1 MTPNLRVTC
10 FSACLHRYDV
20 CIHTLKG
27 HAMKQ
32 ARLNKLLATSVTLA
46 LTLQGI
52 LPFVALATERTVE
65 LENHTM
71 QTDQTMVLRD
81 ITIDGVDRPTAGIEL
96 DQNAVV
102 VAGNDANWEIP
113 VMWVRDDLQ
122 IDSDVADEGR
132 TYLPVLA
139 FYVPQDYALAEDVFT
154 VTLSDSLSE
163 LFETHEIISVYD
175 AATDI
180 TYILPASLRDLFV
193 KAQREEASPQPAIEE
208 MAAQTE
214 TAIAQADLP
223 VAAPERHATSDMA
236 HEVGNE
242 RTLVEM
248 HCAQTARD
256 ALSDEDLEWLVELI
270 IDHLEPQAVNLLLDK
285 FPAFDAAA
293 MCGEIGEEISLYV
306 FYRTGDKDGAEE
318 HEDTDDTLAYVTAR
332 AKEIEGELK
341 YCYMLAVNVDS
352 LLKKDDDGN
361 PIRNP
366 SNGKCSIIR
375 EGQAMETFQNT
386 IVRELF
392 QTLMHDYN
400 RTGMAGATNLDDLRT
415 DAKGDLISEEAE
427 KRYLALRFPSWFI
440 EGSASA
446 VEQVYTYRNQ
456 AFQDLRRLQG
466 DDGRFGTGELNSTY
480 TTALLIDTY
489 VGGYFNDGRFMYNDI
504 GFSEGGK
511 DSDGG
516 TIDTERS
523 NYVTGYLATLYLCE
537 LASRYAYNNES
548 SVKVVDGVTTVDS
561 NRLRGGLDNL
571 LKWMHEDDTLD
582 SLIATISPNDSNG
595 KPLYKDAASFEDLFI
610 KGEQGSDGM
619 YRGDSESLSFVTTL
633 LNYLLYLDNN
643 LPEGEHPTGSI
654 LEDFSKRYTTLL
666 DQNKQDSSD
675 YLKIIDSYELI
686 PSTVK
691 SDTAEIGGGKSD
703 PDTLGVRTADSSN
716 EQSGQQG
723 ISLPEATTAG
733 TQAEA
738 AHDLEDEVE
747 PASEPGTEPAP
758 AIEVGAQPEP
768 VAQPEPTP
776 APVTEVEAQPE
787 PVSQPEP
794 TPAPATEVEAQPDPA
809 QAEPEA

>member
-1 MTPNLRVTC
+1 MTPNLRVAC

-32 ARLNKLLATSVTLA
+32 TRLNKLLATSVTLA

-81 ITIDGVDRPTAGIEL
+81 ITIDGVDRPTAGIAL

-102 VAGNDANWEIP
+102 VAENGANWEIP

-122 IDSDVADEGR
+122 IVSGVADEGQ

-154 VTLSDSLSE
+154 VTLSDSLSK

-193 KAQREEASPQPAIEE
+193 KARREEASPQPAIEE

-236 HEVGNE
+236 HEVGNDMAHVVGNE
-242 RTLVEM
+242 RSLVDI

-293 MCGEIGEEISLYV
+293 MFGEIGEEISLYV
-306 FYRTGDKDGAEE
+306 FYRTGDNDGAEE
-318 HEDTDDTLAYVTAR
+318 HGDTDDTLAYVTAR

-352 LLKKDDDGN
+352 LLKKNDDGN
-361 PIRNP
+361 PIQNP
-366 SNGKCSIIR
+366 SDGKCSIIR

-392 QTLMHDYN
+392 QTLMYDYN
-400 RTGMAGATNLDDLRT
+400 RAGMAGATNLDDLRT

-516 TIDTERS
+516 AIDTERS

-548 SVKVVDGVTTVDS
+548 SIKVVDGVTTVDS

-675 YLKIIDSYELI
+675 YLKIIDSNELI

-691 SDTAEIGGGKSD
+691 SDTVEIGGGKSD
-703 PDTLGVRTADSSN
+703 PDTLGVMTADSSN

-723 ISLPEATTAG
+723 ISLPEATTTG

-776 APVTEVEAQPE
+776 AP
-787 PVSQPEP
+787 
-794 TPAPATEVEAQPDPA
+794 ATEVEAQPDPA

>member
-1 MTPNLRVTC
+1 MEEW
-10 FSACLHRYDV
+10 A
-20 CIHTLKG
+20 
-27 HAMKQ
+27 
-32 ARLNKLLATSVTLA
+32 ARPKETYE
-46 LTLQGI
+46 
-52 LPFVALATERTVE
+52 FV
-65 LENHTM
+65 
-71 QTDQTMVLRD
+71 
-81 ITIDGVDRPTAGIEL
+81 
-96 DQNAVV
+96 
-102 VAGNDANWEIP
+102 
-113 VMWVRDDLQ
+113 
-122 IDSDVADEGR
+122 
-132 TYLPVLA
+132 
-139 FYVPQDYALAEDVFT
+139 
-154 VTLSDSLSE
+154 
-163 LFETHEIISVYD
+163 
-175 AATDI
+175 
-180 TYILPASLRDLFV
+180 
-193 KAQREEASPQPAIEE
+193 
-208 MAAQTE
+208 
-214 TAIAQADLP
+214 
-223 VAAPERHATSDMA
+223 
-236 HEVGNE
+236 
-242 RTLVEM
+242 
-248 HCAQTARD
+248 
-256 ALSDEDLEWLVELI
+256 
-270 IDHLEPQAVNLLLDK
+270 
-285 FPAFDAAA
+285 
-293 MCGEIGEEISLYV
+293 
-306 FYRTGDKDGAEE
+306 
-318 HEDTDDTLAYVTAR
+318 
-332 AKEIEGELK
+332 
-341 YCYMLAVNVDS
+341 
-352 LLKKDDDGN
+352 
-361 PIRNP
+361 
-366 SNGKCSIIR
+366 IIR

-392 QTLMHDYN
+392 QTLMYDYN
-400 RTGMAGATNLDDLRT
+400 RAGMAGATNLDDLRT

-675 YLKIIDSYELI
+675 YLKIIDSNELI

-691 SDTAEIGGGKSD
+691 SDTAEIGGGKSN
-703 PDTLGVRTADSSN
+703 PDTLGVMTADSSN

-723 ISLPEATTAG
+723 ISLPEATTTG

-758 AIEVGAQPEP
+758 AIEVGAQP
-768 VAQPEPTP
+768 
-776 APVTEVEAQPE
+776 
-787 PVSQPEP
+787 
-794 TPAPATEVEAQPDPA
+794 DPA

>member
-1 MTPNLRVTC
+1 
-10 FSACLHRYDV
+10 
-20 CIHTLKG
+20 
-27 HAMKQ
+27 MKQ
-32 ARLNKLLATSVTLA
+32 TRLNKLLATSVTLA

-102 VAGNDANWEIP
+102 VAENGANWEIP

-122 IDSDVADEGR
+122 IVSDVADEVR

-139 FYVPQDYALAEDVFT
+139 FHVPQDYALAEDVFA

-163 LFETHEIISVYD
+163 LFGTHEIISVYD
-175 AATDI
+175 AATGI

-193 KAQREEASPQPAIEE
+193 KARREEASPQPAIEE

-236 HEVGNE
+236 HVVGNDMAHVVGNE
-242 RTLVEM
+242 RSLVDI

-285 FPAFDAAA
+285 FPALDAAA

-306 FYRTGDKDGAEE
+306 FYKKGDEDGAEE

-361 PIRNP
+361 PIQNP
-366 SNGKCSIIR
+366 SNGKFSIIR

-392 QTLMHDYN
+392 QTLMYDYN
-400 RTGMAGATNLDDLRT
+400 RAGMAGATNLDDLRT
-415 DAKGDLISEEAE
+415 DAKGNLISEEAE

-675 YLKIIDSYELI
+675 YLKIIDSNELI

-691 SDTAEIGGGKSD
+691 SDTPEIGGGKSN
-703 PDTLGVRTADSSN
+703 PDTLGVMTADSSN

-723 ISLPEATTAG
+723 ISLPEATTTG

-768 VAQPEPTP
+768 V
-776 APVTEVEAQPE
+776 
-787 PVSQPEP
+787 SQPEP

>member
-1 MTPNLRVTC
+1 
-10 FSACLHRYDV
+10 
-20 CIHTLKG
+20 
-27 HAMKQ
+27 MKQ
-32 ARLNKLLATSVTLA
+32 TRLNKLLATSVTLA

-102 VAGNDANWEIP
+102 VAENGANWEIP

-122 IDSDVADEGR
+122 IDSGVADEVR

-139 FYVPQDYALAEDVFT
+139 FYVPQDYALAEDVFA
-154 VTLSDSLSE
+154 VTLSDSLSK

-175 AATDI
+175 AATNI

-193 KAQREEASPQPAIEE
+193 KARREEASPQPAIEE

-236 HEVGNE
+236 HEVGNDMAHVVGNDMAHVVGNE
-242 RTLVEM
+242 RSLVDI

-293 MCGEIGEEISLYV
+293 MFGEIGEEISLYV
-306 FYRTGDKDGAEE
+306 FYRTGDNDGAEE
-318 HEDTDDTLAYVTAR
+318 HGDTDDTLAYVTAR

-352 LLKKDDDGN
+352 LLKKNDDGN
-361 PIRNP
+361 PIQNP
-366 SNGKCSIIR
+366 SDGKCSIIR

-392 QTLMHDYN
+392 QTLMYDYN
-400 RTGMAGATNLDDLRT
+400 RAGMAGATNLDDLRT

-571 LKWMHEDDTLD
+571 LKWMHEGNTLD

-610 KGEQGSDGM
+610 KGEQESDGM

-654 LEDFSKRYTTLL
+654 LEDFSKRYTTPL

-675 YLKIIDSYELI
+675 YLKIIDSNELI

-691 SDTAEIGGGKSD
+691 SDTAGIGGGKSN

-723 ISLPEATTAG
+723 ILLPEATTTG

-794 TPAPATEVEAQPDPA
+794 TPAPVTEVEAQPDPA

>member
-1 MTPNLRVTC
+1 MTPSLRVTC

-32 ARLNKLLATSVTLA
+32 TRLNKLLATSVTLA

-65 LENHTM
+65 LDNHTT
-71 QTDQTMVLRD
+71 QTDQTMDLHD
-81 ITIDGVDRPTAGIEL
+81 ITIDGVDMPTAGIAL

-102 VAGNDANWEIP
+102 VAENDANWEIP
-113 VMWVRDDLQ
+113 VMWVRNDFQ
-122 IDSDVADEGR
+122 IDSDMADEGQ

-139 FYVPQDYALAEDVFT
+139 FFVPQGYALAEDGFT
-154 VTLSDSLSE
+154 VTLSDSLSK
-163 LFETHEIISVYD
+163 LFGTYEIISVYD
-175 AATDI
+175 AATGI
-180 TYILPASLRDLFV
+180 TYILPASLRDLFA
-193 KAQREEASPQPAIEE
+193 KAQHEEASPQPAIEE
-208 MAAQTE
+208 MVAQTE

-242 RTLVEM
+242 RALVEV
-248 HCAQTARD
+248 HCAQTARN
-256 ALSDEDLEWLVELI
+256 ALSDEDLEWFVELI

-293 MCGEIGEEISLYV
+293 MCGEIGTEISLYV
-306 FYRTGDKDGAEE
+306 FYQTGDEDGIEE
-318 HEDTDDTLAYVTAR
+318 HKDTDDTLAYVTAR
-332 AKEIEGELK
+332 AKETDGELK

-352 LLKKDDDGN
+352 LLKKNDDGN

-366 SNGKCSIIR
+366 SNGQCSIIR

-400 RTGMAGATNLDDLRT
+400 RAGMAGATNLDDLRT

-537 LASRYAYNNES
+537 LASRYVYNNES

-571 LKWMHEDDTLD
+571 LKWMHEGNTLD
-582 SLIATISPNDSNG
+582 FLIATISPNDSNG

-654 LEDFSKRYTTLL
+654 LEDFSKRYTTPL
-666 DQNKQDSSD
+666 DQNKQDSSE
-675 YLKIIDSYELI
+675 YLKIIDSNELI

-691 SDTAEIGGGKSD
+691 SDTAEIGCGKSI
-703 PDTLGVRTADSSN
+703 PDTLGVMAADSSN

-723 ISLPEATTAG
+723 ISLPEATTTS

-776 APVTEVEAQPE
+776 APVTEVEAQPD
-787 PVSQPEP
+787 
-794 TPAPATEVEAQPDPA
+794 AA

>member
-32 ARLNKLLATSVTLA
+32 TRLNKLLATSVTLA

-102 VAGNDANWEIP
+102 VAENDANWEIP

-122 IDSDVADEGR
+122 IDSDVADEGQ

-139 FYVPQDYALAEDVFT
+139 FYVPQDYALAEEVFT

-180 TYILPASLRDLFV
+180 TYILPGSLRDLFV

-242 RTLVEM
+242 RSLVEM

-293 MCGEIGEEISLYV
+293 MCDEIGKEISLYV
-306 FYRTGDKDGAEE
+306 FYKKGDKDGTEE

-366 SNGKCSIIR
+366 SNGECSIIR
-375 EGQAMETFQNT
+375 EGQTMETFQNT

-392 QTLMHDYN
+392 QTLMYDYN
-400 RTGMAGATNLDDLRT
+400 RAGMAGATNLDDLRT

-446 VEQVYTYRNQ
+446 VEQVYTHRNQ

-537 LASRYAYNNES
+537 LASRYVYNNES

-723 ISLPEATTAG
+723 ISLPEATTTGA
-733 TQAEA
+733 QAEA

>member
-1 MTPNLRVTC
+1 
-10 FSACLHRYDV
+10 
-20 CIHTLKG
+20 
-27 HAMKQ
+27 MKQ

-96 DQNAVV
+96 DQSAVV

-163 LFETHEIISVYD
+163 LFGTHEIISVYD
-175 AATDI
+175 AAADI

-193 KAQREEASPQPAIEE
+193 KARREEASPQPAIEE

-223 VAAPERHATSDMA
+223 VAAPERRATSDMA
-236 HEVGNE
+236 HVVGNE

-270 IDHLEPQAVNLLLDK
+270 IDYLEPQAVNLLLDK

-561 NRLRGGLDNL
+561 DRLRGGLDNL
-571 LKWMHEDDTLD
+571 LKWMHEGDTLD

-654 LEDFSKRYTTLL
+654 LEDFGKRYTTPL
-666 DQNKQDSSD
+666 DQNKQDFSD
-675 YLKIIDSYELI
+675 FLKIIDSNELI

-691 SDTAEIGGGKSD
+691 SDTAGIGGGKSN
-703 PDTLGVRTADSSN
+703 PDTLGVRAADSSN